1 VKDVGGQVP
10 EHAATD
16 TEKAA
21 GAKDGERTAGDG
33 GGEKTAAAG
42 CEGGDVYRTEGVKTC
57 VDPSKVHDLKSLH
70 KDKGGEQSTLVEE
83 KKKAKAKPLAVT
95 TRYRCDGA
103 ESEHLLLKITLPV
116 SWDSRTCT
124 EAIVEPFMRAYA
136 KKRPAAAPSTGTFAY
151 LRVESWGG
159 PRPCASDALMERPHG
174 RAEPQHVLLPCGE
187 PVSALRDVA
196 RISQVLFDVNA
207 ISVELVQPTGTALAL
222 AGTPTRALMC
232 VGEKL
237 NAMLSDIEA
246 GLAEMHSLVD
256 ATLARGEMAYRALVT
271 ARDALGRTPLH
282 NCVTRGDM
290 TLCRKLART
299 EDAALAVD
307 NNRDSALTIAA
318 LAGRQ
323 LIVRELLRGPAARL
337 LREKNRDLMTPLQM
351 ACVDEAQGNGEVAR
365 LLVEA
370 GAPVDEACW
379 DVSPLMAAAAGGHHW
394 VTQTLLE
401 LGADVHRTNGLHL
414 AALDYARDE
423 TTAAI
428 LCDYL
433 EERLL
438 PDEQLLRRAREARH
452 HHHHHHHHRQRGQA
466 ARATGEE
473 EDRGPRLFQS
483 LRTMPLEEAFAH
495 LLPDGGAEGLAEFR
509 ARGAHVAALRQSWRT
524 LVLRNHPDK
533 LGHLELGE
541 QETQRRAA
549 AFANAMGAFEAID
562 AFYAD
567 HHAPPAPEAAR
578 DAGATPAEASVAAAA
593 AQDQE

>member
-1 VKDVGGQVP
+1 MERRCGGQ
-10 EHAATD
+10 AAT
-16 TEKAA
+16 AA
-21 GAKDGERTAGDG
+21 
-33 GGEKTAAAG
+33 
-42 CEGGDVYRTEGVKTC
+42 
-57 VDPSKVHDLKSLH
+57 
-70 KDKGGEQSTLVEE
+70 VEE
-83 KKKAKAKPLAVT
+83 TKQANAKPFAVT
-95 TRYRCDGA
+95 TKYRCCDA
-103 ESEHLLLKITLPV
+103 ESEHLVLKITLPV

-136 KKRPAAAPSTGTFAY
+136 KKRQGAAPPTGSFAY

-159 PRPCASDALMERPHG
+159 PRPSVSDSLTERPHG
-174 RAEPQHVLLPCGE
+174 RSEPQHVLLPCGE

-207 ISVELVQPTGTALAL
+207 VSVDLVQPASTALAL

-232 VGEKL
+232 MGEKL
-237 NAMLSDIEA
+237 NAMLSDSQS
-246 GLAEMHSLVD
+246 GLAEMHALVD

-271 ARDALGRTPLH
+271 ARDTLGRTPLH
-282 NCVTRGDM
+282 NCVTRGDL
-290 TLCRKLART
+290 TLCRKLAQT

-323 LIVRELLRGPAARL
+323 LIVRELLRGPASRL

-351 ACVDEAQGNGEVAR
+351 ACVDEAQGNGEVVR

-394 VTQTLLE
+394 ATQTLLE
-401 LGADVHRTNGLHL
+401 LGADANWRNGLNF

-423 TTAAI
+423 TTATI
-428 LCDYL
+428 LYDYL

-438 PDEQLLRRAREARH
+438 PDEQLLRRAREAR
-452 HHHHHHHHRQRGQA
+452 RQRAQTA
-466 ARATGEE
+466 HATGEE
-473 EDRGPRLFQS
+473 DRGARLFQS
-483 LRTMPLEEAFAH
+483 VQTMPLEEAFAH
-495 LLPDGGAEGLAEFR
+495 LLPDSGAGGLAEFR
-509 ARGAHVAALRQSWRT
+509 ARGGHMAELRQSWRT

-533 LGHLELGE
+533 LGHLEMGE

-549 AFANAMGAFEAID
+549 AFANAMAAFEAVD
-562 AFYAD
+562 AFYAE
-567 HHAPPAPEAAR
+567 HHARDVPAAL
-578 DAGATPAEASVAAAA
+578 AEAYPEVVPTSY
-593 AQDQE
+593 